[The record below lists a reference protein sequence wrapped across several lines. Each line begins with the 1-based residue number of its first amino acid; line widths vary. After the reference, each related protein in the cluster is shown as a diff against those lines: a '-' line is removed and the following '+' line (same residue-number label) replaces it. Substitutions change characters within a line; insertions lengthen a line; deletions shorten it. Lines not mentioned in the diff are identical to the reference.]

1 MASKLTAD
9 QLVARL
15 EAAPEQLAAAAKGLT
30 SAQLSTPP
38 APEEWSAN
46 QVLAHLRACGDVWG
60 AAIATILDEDDPTIR
75 AVSPRSWIEST
86 DYEQEEFGPS
96 LRSFTKQRVALM
108 GRLRLLEPQDWLR
121 AATITG
127 AGRPLQWTVLSY
139 AERMARHEGP
149 HLKQVRRAVEA
160 VRGSKDLTELLRW
173 ESSGGTTQVVRR
185 TGDTVEVSLRTCA
198 GDEEMGRIRSS
209 EPALLAYLAG
219 VR

>member
-1 MASKLTAD
+1 MDL
-9 QLVARL
+9 L
-15 EAAPEQLAAAAKGLT
+15 EAAPQQLAAATKGV
-30 SAQLSTPP
+30 SAEQLSTPP
-38 APEEWSAN
+38 APDEWSAN
-46 QVLAHLRACGDVWG
+46 EVLAHLRACADVWG
-60 AAIATILDEDDPTIR
+60 AAITRILDEDHPTIR
-75 AVSPRSWIEST
+75 AVNPRTWIEST
-86 DYEQEEFGPS
+86 DYVQQAFGPS

-121 AATITG
+121 DATITG
-127 AGRPLQWTVLSY
+127 AGRPLQWSVLTY

-173 ESSGGTTQVVRR
+173 ESSGGTTQVLRR